1 MAKLTTRQ
9 TRLGKGRK
17 KAYSSFKKSDM
28 VFQDTERI
36 VMTLV
41 AYSTSEGK
49 GRGSN
54 EHVDKHPA
62 GDEEGRV
69 T

>member
-1 MAKLTTRQ
+1 
-9 TRLGKGRK
+9 
-17 KAYSSFKKSDM
+17 M